1 MQIEGVA
8 RTAFSVARVRALE
21 SARPDAL
28 FRDPYAAAFA
38 ALLPA
43 ADTGPVSD
51 ERRALAF
58 HVVIRTRFY
67 DEFLVGA
74 ASPQVVVLGAGL
86 DARAFRLPVRA
97 QTRWFEVDRADVLA
111 VKDEMLGD
119 AAPVC
124 SRIAVAADL
133 RGDWLPLL
141 VAAGF
146 DSAVPTAWLIEGVL
160 AYLSAGDAVH
170 VLGCVDAASA
180 VGSAL
185 AFEKPHGRRRA
196 VAADVRATA
205 DLWQEGLPPEALTRL
220 RLSGWT
226 VREHLLT
233 DVAAAYGRP
242 VSRTSDS
249 GFVVARR
256 EAS

>member
-43 ADTGPVSD
+43 ADTGPISD
-51 ERRALAF
+51 GRRALAF

-67 DEFLVGA
+67 DEFVISAGC
-74 ASPQVVVLGAGL
+74 PQVVVLGAGL
-86 DARAFRLPVRA
+86 DARAFRLPVRSD
-97 QTRWFEVDRADVLA
+97 TRWFELDRAELLA
-111 VKDEMLGD
+111 VKDRLL
-119 AAPVC
+119 AATQAVC
-124 SRIAVAADL
+124 SRTTVPADL
-133 RGDWLPLL
+133 AGEWLSPLQ
-141 VAAGF
+141 AAGF
-146 DSAVPTAWLIEGVL
+146 DPAAPTAWLIEGVL
-160 AYLSAGDAVH
+160 AYLSAHDATR

-180 VGSAL
+180 IGSAV
-185 AFEKPHGRRRA
+185 AFEKPHGRRRLL
-196 VAADVRATA
+196 AADVQATA
-205 DLWQEGLPPEALTRL
+205 GLWQEGLPPEALDRL
-220 RLSGWT
+220 RSSGWAID
-226 VREHLLT
+226 EHLLT
-233 DVAAAYGRP
+233 EVAASYGRP